1 MSEFSSFS
9 PKDLSILA
17 SVVAI
22 AIAENRTP
30 ADINIIGNL
39 FTAIGSL
46 LLTMAAQEESLKSS
60 GVNQNQTK

>member
-17 SVVAI
+17 SVAAI
-22 AIAENRTP
+22 AIAENMTP